1 MGNQVK
7 AYHGYRSH
15 LLRRREP
22 STVLPARSGSVS
34 NLTTVA
40 PEVTVMP
47 GSVTKAAPFHTT
59 TNPLSTAAGRGT
71 TPARR
76 TKKLIPPAFA
86 ALLVGQDRLVRH
98 IASVYHRLA

>member
-59 TNPLSTAAGRGT
+59 NPLSTAAGRGT